1 MRSSAPALLPIF
13 RSRLQADILA
23 ALLLR
28 PDQELSL
35 TDLARRLHAP
45 LSTVHGEVQRLA
57 DAGLL
62 MRREAGRSVMLRAD
76 PGNRLTTPL
85 TELLLLSWGPP
96 QVVAE
101 EFADLQDAEEVVI
114 FGSWAARYQ
123 QQPGRPPHDLD
134 VLVVGRPRRE
144 DVYDAADRAQQ
155 RLGLPV
161 NPVVRTPE
169 TWRENDDPLVRQ
181 IRSAPFVE
189 VLVPDDNSSGGRPT
203 SPGANS
209 DG

>member
-1 MRSSAPALLPIF
+1 MRSAAPALLPIF

-35 TDLARRLHAP
+35 TDVAVRLSAP
-45 LSTVHGEVQRLA
+45 LSTVHGEVHRLV

-62 MRREAGRSVMLRAD
+62 MRREAGRSVMVRAD
-76 PGNRLTTPL
+76 PANRLTAPL

-101 EFADLQDAEEVVI
+101 EFADLRDAEQVLI

-123 QQPGRPPHDLD
+123 QQPGKPPRDLD

-144 DVYDAADRAQQ
+144 DVYDAADRVQQ

-161 NPVVRTPE
+161 NPVVRSPE
-169 TWRENDDPLVRQ
+169 TWRKEDDPLVRQ
-181 IRSAPFVE
+181 IRSVPFVE
-189 VLVPDDNSSGGRPT
+189 VLVPDDTSSSGRLT
-203 SPGANS
+203 SPEAPAHG
-209 DG
+209 

>member
-1 MRSSAPALLPIF
+1 MRSAAPTLLPIF

-35 TDLARRLHAP
+35 TDLAARVGAP
-45 LSTVHGEVQRLA
+45 LSTVHGEVRRLV

-62 MRREAGRSVMLRAD
+62 RRREAGRSVVVRSD
-76 PGNRLTTPL
+76 PGNRLTGPL

-96 QVVAE
+96 QVVAK
-101 EFADLQDAEEVVI
+101 EFAGVRGAEQVLI

-123 QQPGRPPHDLD
+123 QRPGNPPNDLD
-134 VLVVGRPRRE
+134 ILVVGRPRRE
-144 DVYDAADRAQQ
+144 DVYDAADRTQQ

-161 NPVVRTPE
+161 NPVIRTPE
-169 TWRENDDPLVRQ
+169 AWREETDPLVQ
-181 IRSAPFVE
+181 HIRLSPFVE
-189 VLVPDDNSSGGRPT
+189 VLVPDDT
-203 SPGANS
+203 SNTA
-209 DG
+209 D

>member
-1 MRSSAPALLPIF
+1 MRSTAPALLPIF

-23 ALLLR
+23 ALLLQ

-35 TDLARRLHAP
+35 TDLAARFGAP
-45 LSTVHGEVQRLA
+45 LSTVHGEVRRLV
-57 DAGLL
+57 DGGLL
-62 MRREAGRSVMLRAD
+62 MRREAGRSVMVRSD
-76 PGNRLTTPL
+76 PGNRLTGPL
-85 TELLLLSWGPP
+85 TDLLLLSWGPP

-101 EFADLQDAEEVVI
+101 EFAGLRGAEQVLI

-123 QQPGRPPHDLD
+123 QQPGSPPNDLD

-161 NPVVRTPE
+161 NPVIRSSE
-169 TWRENDDPLVRQ
+169 AWREGTDPLVRHIQ
-181 IRSAPFVE
+181 LSPFVE
-189 VLVPDDNSSGGRPT
+189 VLAPDDTRNRVG
-203 SPGANS
+203 
-209 DG
+209 